1 MAHTGGPSLP
11 KQHDGGPA
19 ELSRRSLIRG
29 SMGLLACGAAG
40 CLVTDARAS
49 HETQAS
55 VPADQSADERFMRRA
70 IELSRLGLKKG
81 GDGRPFAAVIVKD
94 GAIVGEGW
102 SRVVTD
108 HDPTAHGEV
117 IAIRDAGQ
125 RLKTNILKG
134 CRIYTTGQPCP
145 MCLCAI
151 YWSRIEQIY
160 YGFSVEDSATI
171 GFDDR
176 VFFEQIIKPLKERQV
191 PETQLMRDQA
201 FAVAKDYLADPRRL

>member
-1 MAHTGGPSLP
+1 MAHTGDPSLP
-11 KQHDGGPA
+11 EQHDNSPE

-29 SMGLLACGAAG
+29 SVGLLACGAVG
-40 CLVTDARAS
+40 SLTTDAWAA
-49 HETQAS
+49 HEAQAPA
-55 VPADQSADERFMRRA
+55 PADPSAEERFMRRA

-117 IAIRDAGQ
+117 LAIRDAGQ
-125 RLKTNILKG
+125 RLKTNILKD
-134 CRIYTTGQPCP
+134 CQIYTTGQPCP

-151 YWSRIEQIY
+151 YWSRIERIY

-191 PETQLMRDQA
+191 PETQMMRDQA
-201 FAVAKDYLADPRRL
+201 FAVARDYLADPHRL